1 MAVHSALTLNKRFCE
16 CFEELL
22 SIFMTTDLLCSYF
35 AFDLKGLAHILQT
48 MDIGQSRELISSAL
62 TPDEEFLI
70 AEKLVATRVNK

>member
-1 MAVHSALTLNKRFCE
+1 
-16 CFEELL
+16 
-22 SIFMTTDLLCSYF
+22 MTTDLLCSYF